1 MTRQARAPITLLTIK
16 TVCLWLVYLAKAQNC
31 PLITLED
38 LGSTTN
44 FSDTGLISEA
54 ISTGGDNTPNI
65 PVQIIRFNVVCDAS
79 GERKSTSNFVSVLVE
94 YLCSGGVPAECD
106 GTNPVTKQFQLQC
119 NDQIM
124 YTSAVFGTQTFAVT
138 NDPTV
143 NFSTPLDNRCR
154 ACVDNQQD
162 SRTSADT
169 HCWCKYIVVFNY
181 VNVASI

>member
-16 TVCLWLVYLAKAQNC
+16 TVCLWLVYLANARNC

-44 FSDTGLISEA
+44 FSQTGLISET
-54 ISTGGDNTPNI
+54 ISTGDNTQSPNI

-79 GERKSTSNFVSVLVE
+79 GERRSTSNYVSVLVE

-106 GTNPVTKQFQLQC
+106 GMNRLTKQFQLQC
-119 NDQIM
+119 SDQTM
-124 YTSAVFGTQTFAVT
+124 YTSTVFGTQAFAVT
-138 NDPTV
+138 ENPTV

-154 ACVDNQQD
+154 VCVDDQHN
-162 SRTSADT
+162 SRASADT
-169 HCWCKYIVVFNY
+169 HCWRKYIVVFKLC
-181 VNVASI
+181 